1 MRQYAYFIYLVTFS
15 SDQYFYPELKLKIK
29 HYQVTWFDGTI
40 YYVLILTAKAVKAWA
55 DFVTL
60 IIKY

>member
-15 SDQYFYPELKLKIK
+15 SDQYFYLELKLKMK
-29 HYQVTWFDGTI
+29 NYQVTRFNSTI
-40 YYVLILTAKAVKAWA
+40 YYVLIPAAEAIKAWT